1 MQNMHNSEEEEIR
14 EVVETINKCID
25 GRTLILVEGVTD
37 IRVLREAGVNAEIYT
52 LYEFYKFVETLT
64 KNQALR
70 VIAMLDLDREG
81 ESILRKL
88 KEKYSNIVK
97 FDESLRKKLRMTSR
111 YKRGLRTIYQLF
123 SATGMGSE
131 NV

>member
-1 MQNMHNSEEEEIR
+1 MHNSEEEEIR